1 MELPWRIPVPVLLH
15 RRWCCWAQP
24 SCQSPAFKFLF
35 YSLSLLWNGTRE
47 PGGAGCVNIG
57 GTGGRWQSS
66 HHSPRPQLC
75 GKLLFNELSFLVELG
90 WPHWLQE
97 LCLPDQGRQR
107 GRGMKK
113 SHSCFLTAFQ
123 LHWQKGN
130 FSFWDRG
137 DLNCKDLWF
146 IKKGNVTY
154 EAGFPHRPEVRKRGQ
169 PWWLPSVFPP
179 EIYVTGWARDL
190 PGENGSAQAP
200 RVDAVGWS
208 SVILGFPGSPLL
220 WDPICMCCIYCL
232 QLSFKKGRERDS
244 LKERFV
250 TSTVSIFSP
259 VMYKIQMI
267 EMERYVWRNESKLP
281 FISRAG

>member
-1 MELPWRIPVPVLLH
+1 
-15 RRWCCWAQP
+15 
-24 SCQSPAFKFLF
+24 
-35 YSLSLLWNGTRE
+35 
-47 PGGAGCVNIG
+47 
-57 GTGGRWQSS
+57 
-66 HHSPRPQLC
+66 
-75 GKLLFNELSFLVELG
+75 
-90 WPHWLQE
+90 
-97 LCLPDQGRQR
+97 
-107 GRGMKK
+107 MKK

-123 LHWQKGN
+123 LHWQKGS

-137 DLNCKDLWF
+137 DLNWKDLWF

-190 PGENGSAQAP
+190 PGDNGSAQAP

-232 QLSFKKGRERDS
+232 QLSFKKGHERDS
-244 LKERFV
+244 LKEHFV

-267 EMERYVWRNESKLP
+267 EMERYVRHVMKVSSHLFPGLAKQRHEFVLLPVAPTPSLPHKQVLQAHTPLFASSLAGASESYSRWYKTLP
-281 FISRAG
+281 LLRTWPAGPVVAAPCAALS